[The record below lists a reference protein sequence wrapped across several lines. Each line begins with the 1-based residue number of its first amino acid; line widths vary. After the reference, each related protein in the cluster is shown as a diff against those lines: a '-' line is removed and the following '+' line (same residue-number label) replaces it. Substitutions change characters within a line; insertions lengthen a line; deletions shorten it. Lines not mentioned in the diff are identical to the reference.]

1 MGYARIRP
9 ELHSPL
15 VANQWTFAGLQDLE
29 GNELYWTPETEWVKA
44 VCFDAMES
52 GLYVL
57 TEDDDFYFT
66 CHSADLEYSDTLP
79 TPLYPRPQIATEKK
93 DETMHTLSAPQPKQ
107 GKHALPYNVHRD
119 IEQADFNALV
129 EQLGQDL
136 DTWQLIAR
144 DLARDITRNEKVSD
158 DSFSFAYDILNR
170 LSEMPEMGIH
180 PSEVRPRA

>member
-1 MGYARIRP
+1 MGYARIR
-9 ELHSPL
+9 
-15 VANQWTFAGLQDLE
+15 ADLIESGALKGWIDADLKDIE
-29 GNELYWTPETEWVKA
+29 GNELYWKPDTEWVKSICCDNELA
-44 VCFDAMES
+44 
-52 GLYVL
+52 LYVL
-57 TEDDDFYFT
+57 TEDDELYFT
-66 CHSADLEYSDTLP
+66 CPSIDLEFSDTLP
-79 TPLYPRPQIATEKK
+79 TEKK

-107 GKHALPYNVHRD
+107 GKHALPYNAHRD

-170 LSEMPEMGIH
+170 LSELPEMNIH
-180 PSEVRPRA
+180 PSEVRPHA